1 MSGFEAT
8 IESLRAGAAAIDT
21 ITDDSR
27 ARGLDLEAP
36 EDLGNADVENAAV
49 WFATGWNGAAIG
61 MVRSSSS
68 LSDGLRLSAATYVA
82 VDIADEVLLKIG
94 SLFGRGGT
102 P

>member
-8 IESLRAGAAAIDT
+8 IDSLRAAAAAIDS

-27 ARGLDLEAP
+27 APGLTLEAP
-36 EDLGNADVENAAV
+36 ADLGNTEVENAAV
-49 WFATGWNGAAIG
+49 WFATGWNGAAMG

-68 LSDGLRLSAATYVA
+68 LSDGLRQSAAAYVA
-82 VDIADEVLLKIG
+82 VDVADDVLLRIG
-94 SLFGRGGT
+94 TLFGRGGT